1 MPTAYYK
8 ILAKSENELRAV
20 DKLLVNLGGI
30 RIGKHRIKPRVR
42 RQTILVPGAKV
53 IGPHARN

>member
-20 DKLLVNLGGI
+20 DNLLVNLGGI
-30 RIGKHRIKPRVR
+30 RISKRRIKPKIR
-42 RQTILVPGAKV
+42 RGTILVPGAKV
-53 IGPHARN
+53 IGPHCRN